1 VSTDVQT
8 AADSRIRA
16 AGQRYTQQRRALVDL
31 LSAAGSP
38 LAIPEILERA
48 EGLKQSSVYR
58 NLATLERAGVVQ
70 RVVTDDEWGR
80 YELTEELTGHHH
92 HLVCANCGRVRDVQ
106 VPAALE
112 KTVDRALD
120 RLARG
125 AGFASVSHR
134 LDLIGVCSEC
144 ADVRD

>member
-144 ADVRD
+144 ADV